1 MNFCLKNND
10 NLNCPTTQCTL
21 AYQINELNKHS
32 ENNKNEIFIFVEKN
46 HVIAQPLRLKKG
58 VSSKP
63 SGMIVLANS
72 YLLS

>member
-21 AYQINELNKHS
+21 AYQINGLNKHS
-32 ENNKNEIFIFVEKN
+32 EKTKMRFSC
-46 HVIAQPLRLKKG
+46 PLRLKKG

>member
-1 MNFCLKNND
+1 MNFCLKIMTTKIVPL
-10 NLNCPTTQCTL
+10 LNL

-32 ENNKNEIFIFVEKN
+32 ENNKNEIFIFIFVEKN

-63 SGMIVLANS
+63 SGMIVLASS
-72 YLLS
+72 Y